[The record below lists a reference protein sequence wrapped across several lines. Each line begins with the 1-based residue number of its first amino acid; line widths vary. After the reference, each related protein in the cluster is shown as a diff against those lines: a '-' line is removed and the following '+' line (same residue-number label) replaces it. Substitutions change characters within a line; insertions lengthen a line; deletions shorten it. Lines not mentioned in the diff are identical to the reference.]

1 MRPGTG
7 SITRTQLPPQGKL
20 IPPPITSL
28 NTHMRAAGSARSGQA
43 GQQPLQMPFS
53 LPATALVSASIATS
67 GSTDESVAE
76 IPPAVDLADPV
87 VMDDPVV
94 DDDPEELA
102 VPTLLVPRGV
112 GTATFAELPAPLGS
126 LPELLRPP
134 AFAGPDGTPLT
145 PAVPAPAEPALG
157 EPTAL
162 PLPADGPLAAPPA
175 LPPPLAPPPLCA
187 NECIGPMTSTM
198 AMIDAVADILV
209 IGISFLDSNGSTR
222 CQFRGGTI
230 SLPRH

>member
-1 MRPGTG
+1 MNR
-7 SITRTQLPPQGKL
+7 SRR
-20 IPPPITSL
+20 SRR
-28 NTHMRAAGSARSGQA
+28 RA
-43 GQQPLQMPFS
+43 
-53 LPATALVSASIATS
+53 
-67 GSTDESVAE
+67 
-76 IPPAVDLADPV
+76 DLADPV

-134 AFAGPDGTPLT
+134 ALAGPDGTPLT

-162 PLPADGPLAAPPA
+162 PLPADGPLARAA
-175 LPPPLAPPPLCA
+175 S
-187 NECIGPMTSTM
+187 TSASATATLRERM
-198 AMIDAVADILV
+198 YRTDEKHD
-209 IGISFLDSNGSTR
+209 GNDR
-222 CQFRGGTI
+222 CCR
-230 SLPRH
+230 